1 MAEEKDNIEN
11 TTEEAVANTDSE
23 AVTAV
28 TDAKD
33 DGKPRVSTGSLPK
46 GRYIETVGRR
56 KTAVARVR
64 ISEAGRSALTING
77 KSLGDAFPTSVLQDL
92 VNNALK
98 TANITQK
105 FSISAKVKGGGMTSQ
120 AEAVRLGIARA
131 LVEYDIELRGD
142 LKKAGL
148 LKRDP
153 RIKERK
159 KFGLKK
165 ARKAAQWSK
174 R

>member
-1 MAEEKDNIEN
+1 MAEETKKTEEN
-11 TTEEAVANTDSE
+11 EKEATTETVVEEISSKP
-23 AVTAV
+23 
-28 TDAKD
+28 DA
-33 DGKPRVSTGSLPK
+33 GPRVSTGSLKK

-64 ISEAGRSALTING
+64 ISESGRSMMVIND
-77 KSLGDAFPTSVLQDL
+77 KQLAEYFPVSSLQKLIND
-92 VNNALK
+92 ALK

-105 FSISAKVKGGGMTSQ
+105 FSISVKVNGGGITSQ
-120 AEAVRLGIARA
+120 AESVRLGISRA
-131 LVEYDIELRGD
+131 LIIYDAELRDD
-142 LKKAGL
+142 LKKAGF

>member
-1 MAEEKDNIEN
+1 MAEDTKKTEN
-11 TTEEAVANTDSE
+11 TKEDTVVEEKTVVEEEAKKVDESA
-23 AVTAV
+23 
-28 TDAKD
+28 
-33 DGKPRVSTGSLPK
+33 PRTSTGSIEK

-64 ISEAGRSALTING
+64 ISESGRSTLTVNG
-77 KSLGDAFPTSVLQDL
+77 KTLSDFFPVASLQEL
-92 VNNALK
+92 VGGALK

-105 FSISAKVKGGGMTSQ
+105 FSISVKVNGGGITSQ
-120 AEAVRLGIARA
+120 AESVRLGIARA
-131 LVEYDIELRGD
+131 LIIYDKELRDD
-142 LKKAGL
+142 LKKAGY

>member
-1 MAEEKDNIEN
+1 MP
-11 TTEEAVANTDSE
+11 TTMNKTDVKQNE
-23 AVTAV
+23 
-28 TDAKD
+28 
-33 DGKPRVSTGSLPK
+33 STTTK

-64 ISEAGRSALTING
+64 MYESGRSLVTVNAKNL
-77 KSLGDAFPTSVLQDL
+77 SDYFPTAALQHVIQDL
-92 VNNALK
+92 FTKA
-98 TANITQK
+98 AGTQK
-105 FSISAKVKGGGMTSQ
+105 FSISVKVLGGGIASQ
-120 AEAVRLGIARA
+120 AEAIRLGIARG
-131 LVEYDIELRGD
+131 LVKHNHEIRTH
-142 LKKAGL
+142 LKKAGY

-153 RIKERK
+153 RVKERR

>member
-1 MAEEKDNIEN
+1 MS
-11 TTEEAVANTDSE
+11 EEAKKTESEVEEVATKTGVVEDSS
-23 AVTAV
+23 A
-28 TDAKD
+28 DAD
-33 DGKPRVSTGSLPK
+33 DKPRVSTGSLPK
-46 GRYIETVGRR
+46 GRYIETIGRR

-64 ISEAGRSALTING
+64 ISESGRSALTING
-77 KSLGDAFPTSVLQDL
+77 KTLSEFFPLTSLQKIVEDS
-92 VNNALK
+92 LK

-105 FSISAKVKGGGMTSQ
+105 FSITAKVNGGGITSQ
-120 AEAVRLGIARA
+120 AESVRLGVARA
-131 LVEYDIELRGD
+131 LVEYDLSLRND
-142 LKKAGL
+142 LKKAGF

>member
-1 MAEEKDNIEN
+1 MSEDIKK
-11 TTEEAVANTDSE
+11 TEETTATVEKTEAASE
-23 AVTAV
+23 
-28 TDAKD
+28 
-33 DGKPRVSTGSLPK
+33 GSPRVSTGTLKK

-56 KTAVARVR
+56 KTAIARVR
-64 ISEAGRSALTING
+64 IAEAGRSSIIING
-77 KSLGDAFPTSVLQDL
+77 KSLAEYFPMSALQNI
-92 VNNALK
+92 VENALT

-105 FSISAKVKGGGMTSQ
+105 FSISVKVLGGGITSQ
-120 AEAVRLGIARA
+120 AESVRLGIARA
-131 LVEYDIELRGD
+131 LIIYDAELRDG
-142 LKKAGL
+142 LKKAGY

-159 KFGLKK
+159 KPGLKK